1 MNKQD
6 DTQLLKKEIK
16 SMRKHKLSKIGGHL
30 TAVTFAVFLLG
41 SCSQLPDAVNPME
54 WYNKS
59 VNFFVGNENKEE
71 PKEKN

>member
-1 MNKQD
+1 MADNK
-6 DTQLLKKEIK
+6 LLTF
-16 SMRKHKLSKIGGHL
+16 GGHF
-30 TAVTFAVFLLG
+30 AVITFAVSLLG